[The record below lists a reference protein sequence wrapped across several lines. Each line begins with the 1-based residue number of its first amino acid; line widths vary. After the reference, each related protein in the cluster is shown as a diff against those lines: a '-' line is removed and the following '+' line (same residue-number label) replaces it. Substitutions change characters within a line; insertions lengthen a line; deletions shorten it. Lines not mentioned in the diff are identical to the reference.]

1 MTSANTLQTHQVL
14 PDRDCVRAFRV
25 MTGWRLE
32 PGRSNTPLGSVPG
45 ASAGRYRPHGD
56 PYRRQCAQAAF
67 YAAYSF
73 LHPRRAHGPLSC
85 TLMSLRPTAVIL
97 GKGLESSARSC
108 DQLMEPQVGRRDL
121 SEYAADAHGAAS
133 RHQLARSFSLCGW
146 NSLSYASSGPRFAL
160 RHLPKHVSRRRLAV
174 GLRRR
179 RAQQP
184 TWIGSEW
191 STDDAV

>member
-1 MTSANTLQTHQVL
+1 MLNGR
-14 PDRDCVRAFRV
+14 PDRG
-25 MTGWRLE
+25 GW
-32 PGRSNTPLGSVPG
+32 SATSTGSVPG

-121 SEYAADAHGAAS
+121 SECAADATWCCRS
-133 RHQLARSFSLCGW
+133 SPVCVLVKPQRLELAFAYG
-146 NSLSYASSGPRFAL
+146 SSGPRFAL
-160 RHLPKHVSRRRLAV
+160 RPQTIHVFRRRLAV

-179 RAQQP
+179 RAQHP
-184 TWIGSEW
+184 AWIGREW